1 MGVVGGIP
9 SHHGFAK
16 SSGWSRAAPDTHRP
30 PDFSGRLPHD
40 ERLPGAVFWYHSFL
54 AQDFVQN
61 CASFNLALGPQLILF
76 LMISL
81 NSNIEFSVDTI
92 WYRFLT
98 RQNYSWDCIWLNLG
112 TRSQQQSTWRHGRNY
127 HTDTDTQNEPNLA
140 CGRAD
145 MVGQLGFRRQIKVHP
160 GYSRWYPFVSDCN
173 KEMFRKTWIFASP
186 KSGLILSVSSIDP
199 PEFQPEKIVK
209 TA

>member
-30 PDFSGRLPHD
+30 PDFSGRLPMTSGCLELFFD
-40 ERLPGAVFWYHSFL
+40 ITAFWPKI
-54 AQDFVQN
+54 FVQN

-81 NSNIEFSVDTI
+81 NSNIEFCGYHLIPIFDKAKLLLRLYLAKFGHKKSATEH
-92 WYRFLT
+92 LKT
-98 RQNYSWDCIWLNLG
+98 RTQLSH
-112 TRSQQQSTWRHGRNY
+112 RHR
-127 HTDTDTQNEPNLA
+127 HKTTNLA
-140 CGRAD
+140 CGRAG

-160 GYSRWYPFVSDCN
+160 GSVGGILL
-173 KEMFRKTWIFASP
+173 FRLQQGDVQKNLDFCFAQIWVDS
-186 KSGLILSVSSIDP
+186 
-199 PEFQPEKIVK
+199 
-209 TA
+209 